1 MDREKI
7 EEKYKWKLEDLY
19 ENKEEYDKDLI
30 KLSEL
35 VDEFEKYKGKI
46 LENDNTLLETLLL
59 DEKID
64 MLTNT
69 LYVYANMKLHEDTRV
84 GVNQELAGNLDI
96 TLANINER
104 ISFFVPELLEKD
116 YSYVEKLIEKL
127 VSEIEIFQEEVK
139 AKNAEIQ
146 NFDGDITKLNEKKRK
161 YDEEC
166 IWLNSIKELI
176 EGEKL

>member
-64 MLTNT
+64 N
-69 LYVYANMKLHEDTRV
+69 
-84 GVNQELAGNLDI
+84 G
-96 TLANINER
+96 
-104 ISFFVPELLEKD
+104 
-116 YSYVEKLIEKL
+116 
-127 VSEIEIFQEEVK
+127 
-139 AKNAEIQ
+139 
-146 NFDGDITKLNEKKRK
+146 
-161 YDEEC
+161 
-166 IWLNSIKELI
+166 
-176 EGEKL
+176 